1 MKKIL
6 LLSYL
11 LILTLSANASNS
23 IPDKF
28 YGKWAHDDEVIEIS
42 RNNSVKHY
50 TDGVIDKKG
59 TFAFERSTW
68 GNSIYFMEIQWSW
81 IKNPNHEV
89 YEEWEELVVDFADV
103 SIGYEGS
110 EVDLIRLPDYIQ
122 DVSDLGAG
130 AFISHYEESYRVGL
144 RSRLKYYWIYGEWK
158 IPDGHRT
165 GKTYYVKINP
175 SSYQEAKNYET
186 FAEIKWSKLPS
197 QSSMITFGY
206 HELLDDY
213 VCHIDDLCFDDVD
226 KRIYITHLGSKIY
239 LEQTK
244 KTVTTPIIIVFW
256 VLVGLFSIGAAWA
269 LFCLGKVLLRCAVV
283 ALEKIKGWI
292 EKFVIWIK
300 DLYVNHR
307 IRLVVMIC
315 GIIII
320 PSFAYLLSTSRVQHV
335 LREVKTSISN
345 TDSGD
350 YEPST
355 REMEAEV
362 ENKPE
367 TKIERYRKKY
377 NEYSRKYDE
386 AMRKAQNS
394 MDHRAREKYFQ
405 DAEYYN
411 SKLEYLREQC
421 MLETGYMMR

>member
-28 YGKWAHDDEVIEIS
+28 YGKWAYDDKVIEIS

-68 GNSIYFMEIQWSW
+68 GNSIYFMCIQWSW
-81 IKNPNHEV
+81 IKNPNHKE
-89 YEEWEELVVDFADV
+89 YEKWEELVVDFADV
-103 SIGYEGS
+103 SIGYQGS
-110 EVDLIRLPDYIQ
+110 QVDLIRLPDYIQ
-122 DVSDLGAG
+122 DVSDLGAC
-130 AFISHYEESYRVGL
+130 AFIIHDVENYRVGL
-144 RSRLKYYWIYGEWK
+144 RSRLKFYWIYGEWK
-158 IPDGHRT
+158 IPDGHCS
-165 GKTYYVKINP
+165 GKTCYVKINP

-186 FAEIKWSKLPS
+186 FTEIKWSKLPS
-197 QSSMITFGY
+197 QPSMITFGY
-206 HELLDDY
+206 HKLLDDY

-300 DLYVNHR
+300 DLY
-307 IRLVVMIC
+307 
-315 GIIII
+315 
-320 PSFAYLLSTSRVQHV
+320 
-335 LREVKTSISN
+335 
-345 TDSGD
+345 
-350 YEPST
+350 
-355 REMEAEV
+355 
-362 ENKPE
+362 
-367 TKIERYRKKY
+367 
-377 NEYSRKYDE
+377 
-386 AMRKAQNS
+386 
-394 MDHRAREKYFQ
+394 
-405 DAEYYN
+405 
-411 SKLEYLREQC
+411 
-421 MLETGYMMR
+421 